1 MKLRIIIGF
10 LLFFCSAMQAQ
21 MTANQLL
28 ASAWDDASVQLQR
41 EQQAYLQG
49 HKFNLPLLRQI
60 QLQTESRDWDPIQQE
75 YALRLNTNSPGM
87 MQTQASIAVAMRS
100 LSEAERQELVHKALQ
115 ARYELLIDAH
125 FAKQNQALILAQ
137 QKTLLDRQAVIKEQ
151 LVLGL
156 EERLNDFFRVE
167 EDRIDLERRIFENQS
182 DFTEF
187 KQRAGIFTGNADSL
201 LMDSFPS
208 ISQLLSIAGTSISV
222 VPPSVAKEQVQAEL
236 ATLEAE
242 MQQRENRNYLNF
254 IQFKYSG
261 NAKDE
266 LPNRFLV
273 GVGFRFPWLN
283 TSKLRQQEK
292 ELQALEA
299 KADAEAESLSTAR
312 TALAKLRELTRL
324 VQLYN
329 FTQDQR
335 ARFIEQYNP
344 KQLHAAGLENPETL
358 IRVEL
363 SIQKLGAEIFSIEK
377 DVYKAYLSLLG
388 ETGLLTAEPSRNYL
402 SPSLELIP
410 R

>member
-1 MKLRIIIGF
+1 
-10 LLFFCSAMQAQ
+10 
-21 MTANQLL
+21 
-28 ASAWDDASVQLQR
+28 
-41 EQQAYLQG
+41 
-49 HKFNLPLLRQI
+49 
-60 QLQTESRDWDPIQQE
+60 
-75 YALRLNTNSPGM
+75 
-87 MQTQASIAVAMRS
+87 
-100 LSEAERQELVHKALQ
+100 
-115 ARYELLIDAH
+115 
-125 FAKQNQALILAQ
+125 
-137 QKTLLDRQAVIKEQ
+137 
-151 LVLGL
+151 
-156 EERLNDFFRVE
+156 
-167 EDRIDLERRIFENQS
+167 LERRIFENQS

-201 LMDSFPS
+201 QMDSFPS

-299 KADAEAESLSTAR
+299 KADAEAESLSASR
-312 TALAKLRELTRL
+312 AALAKLRELTRL
-324 VQLYN
+324 VQSYN
-329 FTQDQR
+329 FTQDQK
-335 ARFIEQYNP
+335 ARFIEQYSP

-358 IRVEL
+358 LRVEI
-363 SIQKLGAEIFSIEK
+363 SIQKLDAEIFSIEK
-377 DVYKAYLSLLG
+377 DVYKAYLDLLG